1 MRNIFVIVS
10 LLFSWI
16 QAAHAQIANSPS
28 LDNSFATRLPTPPG
42 LEDDI
47 RFWEKIFSDYAPDE
61 CVFHDEWNL
70 NVIYY
75 VATVPRT
82 PGSVNRLLKKHVNNI
97 RAALAGIHSRGEP
110 RTDLERRVYQSIPAK
125 LRTREFFA
133 EAKDQVRCQRGVEFE
148 KSLARS
154 RPYISMIKRHLRE
167 KGLPEDLAYLPHLE
181 SGFDRFATSKVG
193 AKGLWQFMPHTARA
207 EGLVVKKKKDWRT
220 DPELSTDAATD
231 HLAGIYLRTQS
242 WELAITA
249 YNYGQNGVMRAIQ
262 KFGADYMK
270 IREEHKTKLFGFAAR
285 NYYPSFLA
293 VRNVAMRE
301 EAKLAGQAR
310 VGEAIAVGDDRDSVG
325 TVAF

>member
-1 MRNIFVIVS
+1 MRNILVMLP
-10 LLFSWI
+10 LLLACFGV
-16 QAAHAQIANSPS
+16 AYAQDGQTANTEESYQK
-28 LDNSFATRLPTPPG
+28 RLPTPEG
-42 LEDDI
+42 LADDV
-47 RFWEKIFSDYAPDE
+47 RFWEKIFKDYGPDE

-70 NVIYY
+70 GVIYY
-75 VATVPRT
+75 VATVPRVK
-82 PGSVNRLLKKHVNNI
+82 GSNNRLLKKHVKTI
-97 RAALAGIHSRGEP
+97 RAALTALGARGEP
-110 RTDLERRVYQSIPAK
+110 KTEFERRIYQSVPSD
-125 LRTREFFA
+125 LRSRKFFA
-133 EAKDQVRCQRGVEFE
+133 EARDQVRCQRGVEFS

-154 RPYISMIKRHLRE
+154 RPYISMIKQTLRE

-181 SGFDRFATSKVG
+181 SGFDRFATSKAG

-207 EGLVVKKKKDWRT
+207 EGLVVKRKKDWRT

-262 KFGADYMK
+262 KFGPDYMK

-301 EAKLAGQAR
+301 EAAVAR
-310 VGEAIAVGDDRDSVG
+310 QSRTSETIAIGDDRDAIG
-325 TVAF
+325 TVTF